1 MSERV
6 EVAIGDR
13 TLSLSN
19 LDKVLYPEVGFT
31 KSQIIDYYARVAPY
45 MLPHIAGRCMTLR
58 RWPNGV
64 DQQSFFEKR
73 CPGHRPEWVST
84 ALGPGD
90 GDEGI
95 EYCRIDEPASLVWTA
110 NLAALEL
117 HSPMAR
123 CSDLD
128 TPTMLV
134 FDLDPGEPAGI
145 PECCRVAL
153 ALRDLLGAVGLEAVA
168 KTSGAKGMQL
178 YVPLNTPHTHH
189 HASSFALAAGQVV
202 ARDQPDKVLV
212 EMKKSLRKGKVFVD
226 WSQNSRHKTTIAPY
240 SLRARSHPT
249 VSTPLSWDEVS
260 DGADGADGSNGEAL
274 RFEAEA
280 VLDRVDR
287 LGDLFESAASLE
299 QQLPSPKQTSG

>member
-31 KSQIIDYYARVAPY
+31 KSQVIDYYARVAPF
-45 MLPHIAGRCMTLR
+45 MLPHISGRCMTLR

-73 CPGHRPEWVST
+73 CPGHRPEWVHT

-90 GDEGI
+90 GNEGI
-95 EYCRIDEPASLVWTA
+95 QYCRLDEQAALVWTA

-123 CSDLD
+123 CDDLD
-128 TPTMLV
+128 SPTMLV

-145 PECCRVAL
+145 VECCQVAL
-153 ALRDLLGAVGLEAVA
+153 ALRDLLAAVGLQAVA
-168 KTSGAKGMQL
+168 KTSGSKGMQL
-178 YVPLNTPHTHH
+178 YVPLNTPHTHQ
-189 HASSFALAAGQVV
+189 HASSFALAAGQMVV
-202 ARDQPDKVLV
+202 KAQPDRVLV
-212 EMKKSLRKGKVFVD
+212 EMKKSLRPGKVFID
-226 WSQNSRHKTTIAPY
+226 WSQNSRHKTTVAPY

-249 VSTPLSWDEVS
+249 VSTPLAWDEVS
-260 DGADGADGSNGEAL
+260 DGADGVVLS
-274 RFEAEA
+274 FEADA
-280 VLDRVDR
+280 VLDRVAEY
-287 LGDLFESAASLE
+287 GDLFEPAAALV
-299 QQLPSPKQTSG
+299 QQLPSPKS

>member
-31 KSQIIDYYARVAPY
+31 KSQVIDYYARIAPF
-45 MLPHIAGRCMTLR
+45 MLPHVRGRCMTLR

-64 DQQSFFEKR
+64 EQQSFFEKR

-95 EYCRIDEPASLVWTA
+95 DYCRLDEQASLVWTA

-117 HSPMAR
+117 HSPMA
-123 CSDLD
+123 CCDDLD
-128 TPTMLV
+128 SPTMVV

-145 PECCRVAL
+145 TECCQVAL
-153 ALRDLLGAVGLEAVA
+153 ALADLLGALGLEAVA
-168 KTSGAKGMQL
+168 KTSGSKGMQL
-178 YVPLNTPHTHH
+178 YVPLNSPHTHK
-189 HASSFALAAGQVV
+189 HASSFALAAGQMIT
-202 ARDQPDKVLV
+202 RDQPDRVLT
-212 EMKKSLRKGKVFVD
+212 EMKKSLRAGKVFID

-240 SLRARSHPT
+240 SLRARPTPT

-260 DGADGADGSNGEAL
+260 DGADGAPMS
-274 RFEAEA
+274 FEAETVLARVMADGDWFEPA
-280 VLDRVDR
+280 V
-287 LGDLFESAASLE
+287 SLTQE
-299 QQLPSPKQTSG
+299 LPKPN